1 MKMKVIAS
9 GVSLIALS
17 LISVMINLI
26 TYRKNPKNYT
36 RSLNKFTMRTSNIM
50 CLYGIIGISI
60 AIVGFVGLLIT
71 NGLEDDLDIIVMMM
85 TIITIIIAFFVMG
98 LACLLCP
105 IPGFWDIAV
114 DGDDITV
121 IKLWLFRKSFKI
133 SEIDK
138 VVMKTGDMRV
148 YIKGKK
154 RPAFMVNAMMK
165 GVNNF
170 LKRMDKEGL
179 LVEDDR
185 PQTNAEKEEYLDKD
199 EIKKITDKNYFISIG
214 VTLLSLASIYIIK
227 QFILVFLILA
237 IIPLIAWGWL
247 DCIRYTP
254 HKAEQVYKA
263 NRVAGKMS
271 LIGFVLF
278 VVFVICS
285 KLF

>member
-1 MKMKVIAS
+1 
-9 GVSLIALS
+9 
-17 LISVMINLI
+17 
-26 TYRKNPKNYT
+26 
-36 RSLNKFTMRTSNIM
+36 MRTSNTM
-50 CLYGIIGISI
+50 CLYGILGVGI
-60 AIVGFVGLLIT
+60 AIAGFIGYLWQ

-85 TIITIIIAFFVMG
+85 TIIIAFFVMG

-105 IPGFWDIAV
+105 MPGFWDIVV

-121 IKLWLFRKSFKI
+121 IKLWVFRKSFKI

-138 VVMKTGDMRV
+138 VVMKIGDMRV

-154 RPAFMVNAMMK
+154 RPAFMVDAMMK

-170 LKRMDKEGL
+170 LKRMDKEGI

-185 PQTNAEKEEYLDKD
+185 PDANAEKEDYLDK
-199 EIKKITDKNYFISIG
+199 EQEEKITDKNYFISIG
-214 VTLLSLASIYIIK
+214 VALLSLVYMFVIK
-227 QFILVFLILA
+227 QFVSVFWISA
-237 IIPLIAWGWL
+237 IIPFIAWGWL
-247 DCIRYTP
+247 ECIRYTP
-254 HKAEQVYKA
+254 HKKEQVYKA

-278 VVFVICS
+278 VVFVICN

>member
-1 MKMKVIAS
+1 MKMKIIAS
-9 GVSLIALS
+9 VVSLIALT
-17 LISVMINLI
+17 LISGMVDLI

-36 RSLNKFTMRTSNIM
+36 RSLNKFIMRTSM
-50 CLYGIIGISI
+50 TVCLYGIISIGIFSFLFI
-60 AIVGFVGLLIT
+60 GYFFVA
-71 NGLEDDLDIIVMMM
+71 NGINEGTTSMNIMML
-85 TIITIIIAFFVMG
+85 IITGTFLVTG
-98 LACLLCP
+98 LVCFAGP
-105 IPGFWDIAV
+105 MPGFWDIVV
-114 DGDDITV
+114 DGDNITV
-121 IKLWLFRKSFKI
+121 RKFWVFRKSFKI

-154 RPAFMVNAMMK
+154 RPAFMVDAMMK

-170 LKRMDKEGL
+170 LKRMDKEGI

-185 PQTNAEKEEYLDKD
+185 PQANAEKEEYLNK
-199 EIKKITDKNYFISIG
+199 EQEEKITDKNYFISIG
-214 VTLLSLASIYIIK
+214 VALLSLIYQWITEQI
-227 QFILVFLILA
+227 FSVFLISS
-237 IIPLIAWGWL
+237 IVPFVAWGWL
-247 DCIRYTP
+247 ECIRYTP
-254 HKAEQVYKA
+254 HKEEKVYKA

>member
-1 MKMKVIAS
+1 MKMKIIAS
-9 GVSLIALS
+9 VVSLIALT
-17 LISVMINLI
+17 LISGMVDLI

-36 RSLNKFTMRTSNIM
+36 RSLNKFIMRTSM
-50 CLYGIIGISI
+50 TVCLYGIISIGIFSFLFI
-60 AIVGFVGLLIT
+60 GYFFVADGINEGT
-71 NGLEDDLDIIVMMM
+71 TSMNIMML
-85 TIITIIIAFFVMG
+85 IITGTFLVTG
-98 LACLLCP
+98 LVCFAGP
-105 IPGFWDIAV
+105 MPGFWDIVV
-114 DGDDITV
+114 DGDNITV
-121 IKLWLFRKSFKI
+121 RKFWVFRKSFKI

-154 RPAFMVNAMMK
+154 RPAFMVDAMMK

-170 LKRMDKEGL
+170 LKRMDKEGI

-185 PQTNAEKEEYLDKD
+185 PQANAEKEEYLNK
-199 EIKKITDKNYFISIG
+199 EQEEKITDKNYFISIG
-214 VTLLSLASIYIIK
+214 VALLSLIYQWITEQI
-227 QFILVFLILA
+227 FSVFLISS
-237 IIPLIAWGWL
+237 IVPFVAWGWL
-247 DCIRYTP
+247 ECIRYTP
-254 HKAEQVYKA
+254 HKEEKVYKA